1 MSHQPERALT
11 PFAAQDKYL
20 EVSRRN
26 ESSAR
31 EGIDTWMIIG
41 FIFPASSSRNESS
54 AREGIDTWQIICE
67 DAVLSR

>member
-1 MSHQPERALT
+1 MSHQPERALTLFHELFKFRSLAGVEMSHQPERALT

-31 EGIDTWMIIG
+31 EGIDTW
-41 FIFPASSSRNESS
+41 
-54 AREGIDTWQIICE
+54 QIICE
-67 DAVLSR
+67 DAVISR